1 MFGRKAGEMVM
12 QKFPNCK
19 REKGF
24 TLIELLIVIAIIGIL
39 AAIAIPQFNQY
50 KIRAAAASTK
60 TNHKNI
66 LTMVTAQ
73 ALMCDSSGGSL
84 DSLDL
89 NGARESIN
97 CPVTIDEFIGFMNQ
111 TVYGM
116 GMTNPFKPS
125 NPSWCRV
132 NVSNCMPPGYLNTCP
147 SESQLSGFSTIFKV
161 DSDTIRICSNAG
173 SLSGSVNL
181 LTDDVAFD

>member
-1 MFGRKAGEMVM
+1 M
-12 QKFPNCK
+12 QKHLTQK
-19 REKGF
+19 TTSGF

-89 NGARESIN
+89 NGARGVIN
-97 CPVTIDEFIGFMNQ
+97 CPVTIDEFIGYMNQ

-116 GMTNPFKPS
+116 GMVNPFKPS
-125 NPSWCRV
+125 NASWCRV
-132 NVSNCMPPGYLNTCP
+132 NVSNCMPPGYMTACP
-147 SESQLSGFSTIFKV
+147 SVGQLSGFSTIFKV
-161 DSDTIRICSNAG
+161 DSNTIRICSNAG
-173 SLSGSVNL
+173 NLSGSVDL
-181 LTDDVAFD
+181 LMDDAAFD

>member
-1 MFGRKAGEMVM
+1 M
-12 QKFPNCK
+12 QKHSAHK
-19 REKGF
+19 SESGF

-39 AAIAIPQFNQY
+39 AAIAIPKLNQY
-50 KIRAAAASTK
+50 KLRAAAASTK

-73 ALMCDSSGGSL
+73 ALLCNSSGGSL

-89 NGARESIN
+89 NGTRESIN
-97 CPVTIDEFIGFMNQ
+97 CPVTIDSFIGFMNQ

-132 NVSNCMPPGYLNTCP
+132 NVSNCSPPGYLSTCP
-147 SESQLSGFSTIFKV
+147 SEGQLSGFSTIFKV

-173 SLSGSVNL
+173 SLSGSVDL